1 MSEQQRPPAQRVQRA
16 RRRAR
21 HWKHRLVIVTYRTL
35 RWGQR
40 YLPPVVRSLVGVAL
54 IIGGVF
60 GFLPILGFWMLPL
73 GVAIASLDIPPLRRR
88 LERWLIDTR
97 RRYHIENTQR
107 R

>member
-1 MSEQQRPPAQRVQRA
+1 
-16 RRRAR
+16 
-21 HWKHRLVIVTYRTL
+21 VISTYRTL

-40 YLPPVVRSLVGVAL
+40 YLPPGIRTLVGLAL
-54 IIGGVF
+54 MAGGVL

-73 GVAIASLDIPPLRRR
+73 GIAIASLDFPFLRRR